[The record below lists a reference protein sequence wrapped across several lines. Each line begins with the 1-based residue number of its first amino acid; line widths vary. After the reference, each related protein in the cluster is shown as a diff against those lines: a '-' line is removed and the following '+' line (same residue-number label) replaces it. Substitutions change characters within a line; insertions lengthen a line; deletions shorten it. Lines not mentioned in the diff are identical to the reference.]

1 MDTTGYRTGRY
12 AFGTQK
18 KTLMPD
24 QESQKKLRDLQ
35 ETVFNGDLARTALA
49 LGRTEDEV
57 AAMLSGEEAIDED
70 LEMKING
77 LAEERRASA

>member
-1 MDTTGYRTGRY
+1 
-12 AFGTQK
+12 
-18 KTLMPD
+18 MPD